1 MKIKVIGMDPS
12 LSNWGFLK
20 AEIDVDT
27 NEVRGIGI
35 DLAETKPGKDK
46 KTVRKNS
53 DDLRRARILSDAV
66 KDQCK
71 DVAVAFVEVPVG
83 SQSAAGMKSYGVCIG
98 VLATLNIPMI
108 QVSPDEVKLAG
119 AGKKTSSKEEMINWA
134 VVDQPLLNW
143 YTRMYKGK
151 VELMNKNEHVADAL
165 AAIYAGMKTEDF
177 QSVVAIARMAG
188 IN

>member
-12 LSNWGFLK
+12 LSNWGFFK

-27 NEVRGIGI
+27 DEVRGIGI
-35 DLAETKPGKDK
+35 DLAETKPGANK

-53 DDLRRARILSDAV
+53 DDLRRARILSEAV
-66 KDQCK
+66 KRQCK

-119 AGKKTSSKEEMINWA
+119 AGKKTSSKEDMIAWA
-134 VVDQPLLNW
+134 TKDQPDIDW
-143 YTRMYKGK
+143 YTRKIKGQ

-165 AAIYAGMKTEDF
+165 AAIYAGMHTEDF

-188 IN
+188 VS